1 MVWWSHPSPKRTIY
15 SSLHWSVTKSDE
27 RVPNMDWHTYTGFF
41 SLFFRLKVLSII
53 SFGVSRFNMQEMY
66 FSKRNF
72 LKNETFIVSLE
83 SGSNGDV
90 ISKPSWV
97 AHSLKSRKPSLR
109 LTHFSRPGIISN
121 HVKFVLRSIVD
132 GLLVKISDC
141 RAFSPFKTVPGCL
154 VRSVEFPS
162 VDNQAIL

>member
-27 RVPNMDWHTYTGFF
+27 RVPNMDWHTDTGFF
-41 SLFFRLKVLSII
+41 PFF
-53 SFGVSRFNMQEMY
+53 
-66 FSKRNF
+66 
-72 LKNETFIVSLE
+72 
-83 SGSNGDV
+83 
-90 ISKPSWV
+90 
-97 AHSLKSRKPSLR
+97 SLKSSFDNFLWRFHGLTCKKCIFQRGTSWKMKPSLYPWNQGQMATSSQNQAEWRTVWRAGNLPR

-121 HVKFVLRSIVD
+121 HVKFVLRAIVD